1 MGGHRMTRIAAL
13 MLSIAATLWTAAADA
28 AELKVVSAGSVRGLI
43 AGMIEDYSRQTGHKF
58 DFTVGTTGQ
67 LRAII
72 TSGYPA
78 DLIIT
83 SDALMKELEASPN
96 LTPGSR
102 TDLGRVGIGV
112 TSREGAPVPDV
123 STPDALKKTLVEAKS
138 VAFTDPTAG
147 GTSGLYL
154 MTVLERLGI
163 TDVVKAKAVLMAGG
177 KETAEAVAKGA
188 AEIGV

>member
-1 MGGHRMTRIAAL
+1 MKGIQAL
-13 MLSIAATLWTAAADA
+13 LLSIAAALATATAHA

-43 AGMIEDYSRQTGHKF
+43 AGMIEDYARQSGHQF
-58 DFTVGTTGQ
+58 DFAVGTTGQ
-67 LRAII
+67 LRTII

-112 TSREGAPVPDV
+112 ASRDGVPDV
-123 STPDALKKTLVEAKS
+123 STEDAFKSALVAAKS
-138 VAFTDPTAG
+138 VAYTDP
-147 GTSGLYL
+147 
-154 MTVLERLGI
+154 
-163 TDVVKAKAVLMAGG
+163 
-177 KETAEAVAKGA
+177 
-188 AEIGV
+188 